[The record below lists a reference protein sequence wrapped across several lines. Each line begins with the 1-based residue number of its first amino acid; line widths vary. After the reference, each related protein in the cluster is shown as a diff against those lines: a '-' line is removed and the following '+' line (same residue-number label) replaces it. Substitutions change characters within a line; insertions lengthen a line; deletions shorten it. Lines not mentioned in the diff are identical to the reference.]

1 MIRRSYMVIPYTVLV
16 AIGYCIYLVTGKTPA
31 FSYQSMVKL
40 FCLTQGR
47 SNDWLSAWVGSLAK
61 PYPFDRAGVPAVG
74 VVQDEERKSALSA
87 LRDTGYYVF
96 RRKIPGDMC
105 DRLLQFALTQPS
117 EVSPMDGQ
125 SAADKTNEIYVR
137 GKPRAVR
144 YIFDPV
150 DLLKSTDVQSLIAD
164 LSLAAVAQDYL
175 GARPVIDV
183 LTMWW
188 LTDFAGRPDSQAA
201 QFFHFDMDRPKWVKI
216 FIYLTDVQ
224 PSTGPHSFVAG
235 SHRTGGIPQ
244 HLLDKGYTRLAD
256 DEVRSAYP
264 ESSIREIVAPRG
276 TILAEDTR
284 GLHKGKHIVKG
295 DRLMLQIQYSNCL
308 FGGDYPKISF
318 QERIVPALRESLGRF
333 PRLYSAYFSKP
344 HRAEPQL

>member
-1 MIRRSYMVIPYTVLV
+1 
-16 AIGYCIYLVTGKTPA
+16 
-31 FSYQSMVKL
+31 
-40 FCLTQGR
+40 
-47 SNDWLSAWVGSLAK
+47 LA
-61 PYPFDRAGVPAVG
+61 DG

-87 LRDTGYYVF
+87 LRETGYYVF
-96 RRKIPGDMC
+96 QRKIPGDMC

-125 SAADKTNEIYVR
+125 TAADKTNEIYVR
-137 GKPRAVR
+137 GEPRAVR
-144 YIFDPV
+144 YFFDPV
-150 DLLKSTDVQSLIAD
+150 DLLKNTDVQSLIAD

-183 LTMWW
+183 LSMWW
-188 LTDFAGRPDSQAA
+188 LTDFAERPDSQAA

-224 PSTGPHSFVAG
+224 ASTGPHSFVAG
-235 SHRTGGIPQ
+235 SHKTGGIPQ
-244 HLLDKGYTRLAD
+244 HFLDKGYARLAD
-256 DEVRSAYP
+256 EEVRNAYP

-308 FGGDYPKISF
+308 FGGDYPRISF
-318 QERIVPALRESLGRF
+318 QEKIIPALRESVSRF
-333 PRLYSAYFSKP
+333 PRLYSAYFSKL
-344 HRAEPQL
+344 RQAEPLS

>member
-1 MIRRSYMVIPYTVLV
+1 MQKRSFLSIPYAVLV
-16 AIGYCIYLVTGKTPA
+16 GIGYCIYLVIGKTPA

-47 SNDWLSAWVGSLAK
+47 SNDWLSALVGWLSK
-61 PYPFDRAGVPAVG
+61 PYEFDRSGGPPHDVA
-74 VVQDEERKSALSA
+74 QDAERKSALNA
-87 LRDTGYYVF
+87 LCESGYYVF
-96 RRKIPGDMC
+96 ERKIPGDMC
-105 DRLLQFALTQPS
+105 DRLMQFALTHPG
-117 EVSPMDGQ
+117 ELTPMDGQ
-125 SAADKTNEIYVR
+125 TATRKTSEIYVR
-137 GKPRAVR
+137 GKPQAVR
-144 YIFDPV
+144 YIFDPM

-188 LTDFAGRPDSQAA
+188 LTDFADRPDSQAA
-201 QFFHFDMDRPKWVKI
+201 QFFHFDMDRPKWVKF

-224 PSTGPHSFVAG
+224 PTTGPHSFVAG
-235 SHRTGGIPQ
+235 SHKTGGIPQ
-244 HLLDKGYTRLAD
+244 NLLNKGYARLAD
-256 DEVRSAYP
+256 EEVLDAYP
-264 ESSIREIVAPRG
+264 ENRIREIVAPRG

-295 DRLMLQIQYSNCL
+295 DRLLLQIQYSNCL

-318 QERIVPALRESLGRF
+318 QGNIIPALRDSIKRF
-333 PRLYSAYFSKP
+333 PRLYSAYFSQV
-344 HRAEPQL
+344 RQAEPLP